1 MLHKSADVQKAHST
15 GRRNTLLQ
23 KVAMT
28 TGKRRSE
35 QSIRGKLR
43 SPGRPPIWQR
53 ESMCRF
59 WRAVA
64 SGISSEN
71 AANDAGVSGPVGV
84 RWFRSSAGIPPT
96 QLSPTSKSITSRS
109 LSFMECEEI
118 ALERARG
125 TGVRAIAR
133 NLGRSPNTISREIGR
148 NSATRGGNFDYR
160 ANTAQ

>member
-1 MLHKSADVQKAHST
+1 MLHKSADDQTAHST

-71 AANDAGVSGPVGV
+71 AAIDAGVSGPVGV
-84 RWFRSSAGIPPT
+84 RWFRSSGGMPPT
-96 QLSPTSKSITSRS
+96 QLSPSAKSITSRS
-109 LSFMECEEI
+109 RSRSFKEREEI
-118 ALERARG
+118 ALERAP
-125 TGVRAIAR
+125 
-133 NLGRSPNTISREIGR
+133 SPRWSKPATSTPPSRTPI
-148 NSATRGGNFDYR
+148 
-160 ANTAQ
+160 